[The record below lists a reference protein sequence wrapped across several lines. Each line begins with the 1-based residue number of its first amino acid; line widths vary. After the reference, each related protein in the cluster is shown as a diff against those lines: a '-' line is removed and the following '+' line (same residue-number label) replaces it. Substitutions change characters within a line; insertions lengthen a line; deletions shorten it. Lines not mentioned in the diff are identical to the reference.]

1 MSRPKQGSA
10 RRRIES
16 RLHAILRRVRPRRVP
31 EPLRSA
37 VLRIS
42 EGKRPGATVIC
53 GCLRYYGAA
62 RGSCYYGAD
71 LSLSA
76 PVFVELGERRS
87 A

>member
-16 RLHAILRRVRPRRVP
+16 RLHAILRRFKPRRTD
-31 EPLRSA
+31 ERLRAA
-37 VLRIS
+37 VLSIHAGR
-42 EGKRPGATVIC
+42 RRGATVVC
-53 GCLRYYGAA
+53 GCGLWFHADRPA
-62 RGSCYYGAD
+62 CYCGAD